1 MLRYYVFN
9 KVIQKFRDNFRVLKK
24 KKTARQMGK
33 FLSFVIALHWKRRLT
48 WFAPKGDMSIIYQ
61 RRMRRLL
68 TYHTVAG
75 YDALVHKSAK
85 IIFPFL
91 LKLATISDL
100 SSKGRRMSKQIE
112 FLQTKMRLR
121 MLTRFSKTE
130 VLLNQWDKILG

>member
-1 MLRYYVFN
+1 M
-9 KVIQKFRDNFRVLKK
+9 
-24 KKTARQMGK
+24 M
-33 FLSFVIALHWKRRLT
+33 
-48 WFAPKGDMSIIYQ
+48 
-61 RRMRRLL
+61 RLL